1 MARRT
6 YQQFCGLAYTLDAVG
21 ERWTLLIVRE
31 LMVGPRRYSDL
42 AEALT
47 GIGTS
52 LLATRLKQLESDGVV
67 RRALLETPSVSVV
80 YELTESGR
88 ALGRAL
94 EPLAT
99 WGARFLMGERPADEE
114 FRVDW
119 ALAFIAE
126 ELEAV
131 LPKELRV
138 AYDFFVDDSA
148 ARLLLDTGRS
158 QVTPV
163 PMQGPAADVVI
174 RCGAPVLAAIVGS
187 RLEIADAVR
196 DDHVQV
202 EGEPVAAQA
211 LLSLIQLR

>member
-6 YQQFCGLAYTLDAVG
+6 YQQFCGLAYALDAVG

-31 LMVGPRRYSDL
+31 LMAGPRRYSDL

-52 LLATRLKQLESDGVV
+52 LLATRLKQLESDGAV
-67 RRALLETPSVSVV
+67 RRALLKTPSVAVI

-88 ALGRAL
+88 ALGRAI

-99 WGARFLMGERPADEE
+99 WGARYLMGERAANEV

-126 ELEAV
+126 EMEAN
-131 LPKELRV
+131 LPEELRV
-138 AYDFFVDDSA
+138 AYDFLVDDSA
-148 ARLLLDTGRS
+148 ARLLLDSGRT
-158 QVTPV
+158 QVTAV
-163 PMQGPAADVVI
+163 PTQGQAADVVI
-174 RCGAPVLAAIVGS
+174 RCGAHVLAAIVGG
-187 RLEIADAVR
+187 RLDIADAMR
-196 DDHVQV
+196 ADQVQV
-202 EGEPVAAQA
+202 EGEPIAAKS
-211 LLSLIQLR
+211 LLSLIQSR